1 MTTQLC
7 VACGLLLI
15 IAAVDAFASD
25 SIFRCTA
32 DGRTVLTDRPTDTM
46 NCQPLNAPTSNTFTS
61 EPVSR
66 SVGKVEPAPRP
77 RTVERDS
84 IAAEE
89 LKAKQRCERLDQRLD
104 QVADKM
110 RSGYTVRQG
119 EKLRVQKE
127 QLEASRRIE
136 RCS

>member
-7 VACGLLLI
+7 VACGLLLVFT
-15 IAAVDAFASD
+15 ADAFASE
-25 SIFRCTA
+25 SIYRCA
-32 DGRTVLTDRPTDTM
+32 IDGRTVLTDRPNDTL
-46 NCQPLNAPTSNTFTS
+46 NCQPLNAPTSNTFTA

-66 SVGKVEPAPRP
+66 SVSKPDAAPRP
-77 RTVERDS
+77 RAVESNS
-84 IAAEE
+84 IAAEQ

-119 EKLRVQKE
+119 EKLRAQKE

-136 RCS
+136 RCK

>member
-7 VACGLLLI
+7 VACGLLVI
-15 IAAVDAFASD
+15 FAAFDAFAGE
-25 SIFRCTA
+25 SIFRCTT
-32 DGRTVLTDRPTDTM
+32 DGRTVLTDRPADAM
-46 NCQPLNAPTSNTFTS
+46 NCQPLNAPPSNTFTS

-66 SVGKVEPAPRP
+66 SSKVDPAPKP
-77 RTVERDS
+77 RDAERDS
-84 IAAEE
+84 IAAEQ

-119 EKLRVQKE
+119 EKLRAQKE

-136 RCS
+136 RCN